1 VATIEIGGAA
11 RLPAA
16 FDEAVTARAQAVIFL
31 TENALFDH
39 RRTVADLALARRL
52 PTIHTYPPEVRDGG
66 LMSFCP
72 DLAESYHRAAALA
85 HRVLKGASPRD
96 LPVEEPSRF
105 TLSINMRTAAALG
118 LNVPG
123 SVLMRADEVIE

>member
-1 VATIEIGGAA
+1 MA
-11 RLPAA
+11 RH
-16 FDEAVTARAQAVIFL
+16 FGAQAVIFL

-39 RRTVADLALARRL
+39 RRTIADLALARRL

-85 HRVLKGASPRD
+85 DRVLRGATPRD

>member
-1 VATIEIGGAA
+1 
-11 RLPAA
+11 
-16 FDEAVTARAQAVIFL
+16 
-31 TENALFDH
+31 
-39 RRTVADLALARRL
+39 
-52 PTIHTYPPEVRDGG
+52 
-66 LMSFCP
+66 MSFCP

-85 HRVLKGASPRD
+85 DRVLKGVSPRD

-118 LNVPG
+118 LTVPG

>member
-1 VATIEIGGAA
+1 
-11 RLPAA
+11 
-16 FDEAVTARAQAVIFL
+16 
-31 TENALFDH
+31 
-39 RRTVADLALARRL
+39 
-52 PTIHTYPPEVRDGG
+52 
-66 LMSFCP
+66 
-72 DLAESYHRAAALA
+72 LA
-85 HRVLKGASPRD
+85 HRVLKGVSPRD